1 MIGSRRENQEQE
13 NEEMRCINTLK
24 HMKDIDSHSIL
35 FGFFYESKQY
45 MVLCPKNS
53 ERCECIEVHWDA
65 WNGFSHIRQIVPEE
79 ILNLGNA
86 IIRWHDNNNKN
97 YPLKGENYTVFKSIV
112 NGEEKI
118 KIRKEERYSIQSLKR
133 CLPTVI
139 RFMIAIAWAVMNAL
153 IYKTTA
159 TQLLSI
165 FMPTSEPVV
174 IMKVV
179 WLIEL
184 LGSSI
189 LFVVCWEHRDP
200 IDTYFNALLPI
211 GLINMIGATKNIQWM
226 RFAIPIAMVG
236 VSIMCYLF
244 IYRHQDMRK
253 TRGKVA
259 DAIRL
264 ATILISILCL
274 IYSAIAGVPSYAYQ
288 ANERIEINQTEK
300 QMEEQYLAACE
311 RLSNCEWSGYTT
323 QEKLDILQQ
332 ISDYECVVKLGCE
345 SVMLYSGHTERAS
358 VLGEYDEANR
368 SVLISQKHLEN
379 DEIESVLNTV
389 LHEVRHNYQHRMI
402 EMYQSVEKYVEEP
415 YKDLLVFRDIRTY
428 QDEFQHYCSGEEN
441 FESYFEQM
449 VETDSREWAVKRIE
463 EYYKYYIYPD
473 R

>member
-13 NEEMRCINTLK
+13 NKEMRCINTLK
-24 HMKDIDSHSIL
+24 HMEDIDSHSIL
-35 FGFFYESKQY
+35 FSFFYESKQY
-45 MVLCPKNS
+45 MVLCPKNKNS

-79 ILNLGNA
+79 ILNMGNA
-86 IIRWHDNNNKN
+86 IIRWHDNNNKK

-112 NGEEKI
+112 NGEERI

-139 RFMIAIAWAVMNAL
+139 HFMIAIAWAVMNAL

-236 VSIMCYLF
+236 VSIVCYLF

-264 ATILISILCL
+264 ATILIAILCL

-300 QMEEQYLAACE
+300 QIEEQYLAACE
-311 RLSNCEWSGYTT
+311 RLNNCEWSGYTT

-332 ISDYECVVKLGCE
+332 ISDYECVVKL
-345 SVMLYSGHTERAS
+345 
-358 VLGEYDEANR
+358 
-368 SVLISQKHLEN
+368 
-379 DEIESVLNTV
+379 
-389 LHEVRHNYQHRMI
+389 
-402 EMYQSVEKYVEEP
+402 
-415 YKDLLVFRDIRTY
+415 
-428 QDEFQHYCSGEEN
+428 
-441 FESYFEQM
+441 
-449 VETDSREWAVKRIE
+449 
-463 EYYKYYIYPD
+463 
-473 R
+473 

>member
-1 MIGSRRENQEQE
+1 
-13 NEEMRCINTLK
+13 
-24 HMKDIDSHSIL
+24 
-35 FGFFYESKQY
+35 
-45 MVLCPKNS
+45 
-53 ERCECIEVHWDA
+53 
-65 WNGFSHIRQIVPEE
+65 
-79 ILNLGNA
+79 
-86 IIRWHDNNNKN
+86 
-97 YPLKGENYTVFKSIV
+97 
-112 NGEEKI
+112 
-118 KIRKEERYSIQSLKR
+118 
-133 CLPTVI
+133 
-139 RFMIAIAWAVMNAL
+139 
-153 IYKTTA
+153 
-159 TQLLSI
+159 
-165 FMPTSEPVV
+165 
-174 IMKVV
+174 
-179 WLIEL
+179 
-184 LGSSI
+184 
-189 LFVVCWEHRDP
+189 
-200 IDTYFNALLPI
+200 
-211 GLINMIGATKNIQWM
+211 MIGATKNIQWM

-236 VSIMCYLF
+236 VSIVCYLF

-323 QEKLDILQQ
+323 QKKLDILQQ